1 MEAAVDI
8 PQHVWARGY
17 ERNSPTEPLFGR
29 YIRIDLSGR
38 PDLRSTFDTV
48 VQLVQYGQQA
58 AEVVPFARVAWAV
71 VIYGVEPHD
80 LELIERVKSE
90 YVAMWERHPDVW
102 PQLQPREVVF
112 SVWFVDQQSRPFM
125 GCVCDEA
132 PWDLWVSGRDVRQER
147 VYQKMM
153 SEGQAPIL
161 MALNAVHEAELGDA
175 WGGPA
180 A

>member
-1 MEAAVDI
+1 MDI

-17 ERNSPTEPLFGR
+17 ERSTPHEPLFGR
-29 YIRIDLSGR
+29 YIRIDLTPR
-38 PDLRSTFDTV
+38 PDLRTTFDTV
-48 VQLVQYGQQA
+48 AQLVVYGQQA
-58 AEVVPFARVAWAV
+58 AEVVPFSRVAWAV
-71 VIYGVEPHD
+71 VIYGVEPH
-80 LELIERVKSE
+80 EAERIEEVKSQ

-112 SVWFVDQQSRPFM
+112 SVWFVDRASRPFL
-125 GCVCDEA
+125 GCVCDER

-147 VYQKMM
+147 LYQRLLAD
-153 SEGQAPIL
+153 GQAPIL
-161 MALNAVHEAELGDA
+161 MALNAVHAAELSDN